1 VGLLCYVNIL
11 SPLFDSLN
19 TDSGFAFSFLFKFE
33 VFQNKNKNKK
43 YYLRIVKSTRLSS
56 LGN

>member
-33 VFQNKNKNKK
+33 VFQNKNKK
-43 YYLRIVKSTRLSS
+43 YYLRIVMSTRLSS